1 MGDPVSL
8 TGTAVG
14 IVSLGLTVCQ
24 GLVSYYNDF
33 RAFSEDTRNVLEKLE
48 DLKDVLEVLED
59 VLQSHD
65 DLRKDD
71 AATRTA
77 KRNIVTC
84 KGSLEKLEEV
94 MNKCK
99 ATPGGQKRDYITRA
113 LYPFRRST
121 IRSLVK
127 HVESLQSNLD
137 TSMDVLQL
145 SV

>member
-84 KGSLEKLEEV
+84 KSGLEKLEAI
-94 MNKCK
+94 MNRCK
-99 ATPGGQKRDYITRA
+99 ATPGGQKRDYITKA

-121 IRSLVK
+121 IRSLVE

-145 SV
+145 